1 MLSGSDR
8 QNNQL
13 SATQFFTR
21 WLWRGF
27 AMPIIAVLVISFLSL
42 AYFSWEFCEICYQ
55 FHFAFSAVELSVFS
69 IAGIVLGLVPTY
81 QGIWHSKLAGQTNG
95 ALPQGLMAWGLGLL
109 VVIPIGVVYTLL
121 DMISDRHPT

>member
-1 MLSGSDR
+1 
-8 QNNQL
+8 
-13 SATQFFTR
+13 
-21 WLWRGF
+21 
-27 AMPIIAVLVISFLSL
+27 MPIIAVLVISFLSL

-95 ALPQGLMAWGLGLL
+95 AFPQGLMAWGLGLL
-109 VVIPIGVVYTLL
+109 VVIPIGVVYLLL
-121 DMISDRHPT
+121 DLISGSHPT